1 MKEVSKLITSD
12 GQPKMVV
19 LSAMSGTTNTL
30 VEISDY
36 LYKKNPEGANTII
49 NRLEQKYIRHAQ
61 EIYNT
66 IDIREDEVVPLFR
79 KAREIA
85 DIPTMRILTDAYR
98 IICKNRPIKN
108 ALPPPESEC
117 VSNEEFRNAFK
128 QAKELVGGK
137 KNV

>member
-1 MKEVSKLITSD
+1 
-12 GQPKMVV
+12 
-19 LSAMSGTTNTL
+19 
-30 VEISDY
+30 
-36 LYKKNPEGANTII
+36 
-49 NRLEQKYIRHAQ
+49 
-61 EIYNT
+61 
-66 IDIREDEVVPLFR
+66 
-79 KAREIA
+79 
-85 DIPTMRILTDAYR
+85 MRILTDAYR

>member
-1 MKEVSKLITSD
+1 MTD
-12 GQPKMVV
+12 D
-19 LSAMSGTTNTL
+19 TL
-30 VEISDY
+30 LGY
-36 LYKKNPEGANTII
+36 
-49 NRLEQKYIRHAQ
+49 AQ

-85 DIPTMRILTDAYR
+85 DIPTMRILTDAYK

-117 VSNEEFRNAFK
+117 VSIEEFRNAFK
-128 QAKELVGGK
+128 KAKELCTGAK
-137 KNV
+137 K

>member
-1 MKEVSKLITSD
+1 MNTRMDNKLKQIIVQLGASYEIAGRKLSD
-12 GQPKMVV
+12 D
-19 LSAMSGTTNTL
+19 TL
-30 VEISDY
+30 
-36 LYKKNPEGANTII
+36 LGF
-49 NRLEQKYIRHAQ
+49 AQ

-66 IDIREDEVVPLFR
+66 IDIREDEVIPLFR

-117 VSNEEFRNAFK
+117 ISNEEFRNAFLK
-128 QAKELVGGK
+128 AKELVKGARK
-137 KNV
+137 

>member
-1 MKEVSKLITSD
+1 MKSMDNKLKQIIVQLGASYEIAGRKLTD
-12 GQPKMVV
+12 D
-19 LSAMSGTTNTL
+19 TL
-30 VEISDY
+30 LGY
-36 LYKKNPEGANTII
+36 
-49 NRLEQKYIRHAQ
+49 AQ

-98 IICKNRPIKN
+98 IICKNRLVKN

>member
-1 MKEVSKLITSD
+1 VQLGASYEIAGRKLTD
-12 GQPKMVV
+12 D
-19 LSAMSGTTNTL
+19 TL
-30 VEISDY
+30 LGY
-36 LYKKNPEGANTII
+36 
-49 NRLEQKYIRHAQ
+49 AQ

-98 IICKNRPIKN
+98 IICKNRPVKN

>member
-1 MKEVSKLITSD
+1 MNMDNKLKQIIVQLGASYEIAGRKLTD
-12 GQPKMVV
+12 D
-19 LSAMSGTTNTL
+19 TL
-30 VEISDY
+30 LGY
-36 LYKKNPEGANTII
+36 
-49 NRLEQKYIRHAQ
+49 AQ

-98 IICKNRPIKN
+98 IICKNRPVKN

-117 VSNEEFRNAFK
+117 LSNDELKEAFK
-128 QAKELVGGK
+128 KAKTLINSFGR
-137 KNV
+137 KNG